1 MFETKYIDTS
11 FQAANR
17 TQISSKKNYLSENL
31 WLNSGEKRKK
41 NILLKSY
48 PRIFTST
55 EIAK

>member
-1 MFETKYIDTS
+1 MLETKYIDTP

-41 NILLKSY
+41 KHLTKKLPTDLHIN
-48 PRIFTST
+48 
-55 EIAK
+55 